1 MESTHRR
8 RKLARWAAAS
18 SLCVCLLSA
27 CAPVE
32 SASVSARL
40 SAPATLAPS
49 GVGSSADGREE
60 DLSARQ
66 LSPVY
71 WVGTVDGERRLYR
84 EFTHAHDHGD
94 PVVTA
99 LQHLL
104 NGMPYDSGYSSL
116 LSPTPEVGASIDA
129 DNVITVDISSDA
141 FRRSLDAADA
151 RLAVQQIVYT
161 ATAAAASA
169 GLLSDETSPRVR
181 LLVDG
186 RSDRMV
192 YGHLRTDEPMPRI
205 PGLRAP
211 IWIIEPQFGS
221 LRSPGTVHVTGVGID
236 YPGGLH
242 WRVERIGSAGTG
254 TEADLLEEPVSVD
267 GGVVDVGRGDLPE
280 DQFDVPVVLDE
291 GLYRVSVWG
300 EDADGGE
307 AGLDRK
313 VFRVATEQATGH

>member
-8 RKLARWAAAS
+8 LKLARWAAAS
-18 SLCVCLLSA
+18 SACLCVLTA

-32 SASVSARL
+32 DASMATHL
-40 SAPATLAPS
+40 STAAPTHAPS

-60 DLSARQ
+60 DLSSKQ

-84 EFTHAHDHGD
+84 EFVRAHDHGD

-99 LQHLL
+99 LRHLL
-104 NGMPYDSGYSSL
+104 NGMPYDSEYASL
-116 LSPTPEVGASIDA
+116 LSPTPTVGASIDV

-141 FRRSLDAADA
+141 FRRTLDADDA

-169 GLLSDETSPRVR
+169 GLLSDASSPSVR

-186 RSDRMV
+186 RSDREV
-192 YGHLRTDEPMPRI
+192 FGHLRTGEPMPRI
-205 PGLRAP
+205 PELRAP

-236 YPGGLH
+236 YPGGMH

-254 TEADLLEEPVSVD
+254 TEADLLENPVPVD

-280 DQFDVPVVLDE
+280 DQFDVPVVLDD

-300 EDADGGE
+300 EDGDGSV
-307 AGLDRK
+307 AGRESK
-313 VFRVATEQATGH
+313 VFRVAAED